1 MKPLVETDWLNRNL
15 DKVKIF
21 DATWHL
27 PNQKKWQRKSLKKHI
42 EKTPVIYDGS
52 WSEYGLE

>member
-27 PNQKKWQRKSLKKHI
+27 PNQKKMAAEEFKK
-42 EKTPVIYDGS
+42 KTY
-52 WSEYGLE
+52 

>member
-27 PNQKKWQRKSLKKHI
+27 PNQKN
-42 EKTPVIYDGS
+42 GS
-52 WSEYGLE
+52 GRV